1 MATFI
6 VLGSFTDQ
14 GIKSIK
20 ESPKR
25 SDAFKALAA
34 KAGVKVKDI
43 YWTLGHY
50 DIVTIVEA
58 PDTATATSLG
68 LSITQGKSYNEAR
81 TVVRAPA
88 PSAPSEIFASYFSA
102 ASTARFAITVTRCAR
117 YSALACRS
125 VLRPSRFCL
134 TLATDSG
141 ANFALSAFSMSAW
154 RNTPGPAPVTAT
166 RTLPPKSATN
176 TPTMAKREAGFLNF
190 M

>member
-6 VLGSFTDQ
+6 VLGNFTEQ
-14 GIKSIK
+14 GIRSIK

-68 LSITQGKSYNEAR
+68 LAIASLGNVR
-81 TVVRAPA
+81 TETLTA
-88 PSAPSEIFASYFSA
+88 FSA
-102 ASTARFAITVTRCAR
+102 EEFGKI
-117 YSALACRS
+117 LAKM
-125 VLRPSRFCL
+125 P
-134 TLATDSG
+134 
-141 ANFALSAFSMSAW
+141 
-154 RNTPGPAPVTAT
+154 
-166 RTLPPKSATN
+166 
-176 TPTMAKREAGFLNF
+176 
-190 M
+190 